1 MVDKAKDWLVGT
13 NADVGAL
20 EMEARE
26 AFEKWEMYGTVI
38 DCDCYEGFGVWGSK
52 KRSSELGMKITF
64 E

>member
-1 MVDKAKDWLVGT
+1 MGT